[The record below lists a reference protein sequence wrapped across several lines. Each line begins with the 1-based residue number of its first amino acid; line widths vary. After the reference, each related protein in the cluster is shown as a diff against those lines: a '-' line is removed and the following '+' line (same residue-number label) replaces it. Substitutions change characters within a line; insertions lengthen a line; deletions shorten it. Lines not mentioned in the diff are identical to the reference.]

1 MTEFPQ
7 AGLDAGRE
15 ALRRFLAGDDDLNAM
30 HTQIALIATETVP
43 ACDVASI
50 TMLRAGKP
58 TTAAFTGKTALRLDE
73 TQYELGDGPCLAAI
87 RHRGLEQVNTTSDDR
102 WPDFVSAASDRGILA
117 TMSVPLGNDE
127 AVIGALNLY
136 SETHA
141 EFDSAARDMA
151 CAFADQ
157 LGVAVASHLVLGTL
171 RAGAAPSTGHGV
183 ACGDRAGKGHPDSC
197 AAVQSR
203 RRFSD
208 SRPSVTEPEPQAP
221 RHRLRDRRA
230 LLTQPGCAHRR
241 VVVVCEG
248 RDAAGMPAAAGD
260 RYADDRAEV
269 HRREVGS
276 SSPQARTEH
285 WRRRHPVLGR
295 CRFG

>member
-30 HTQIALIATETVP
+30 HTKIALIATETVP

-58 TTAAFTGKTALRLDE
+58 TTAAFTGKAALRLDE

-87 RHRGLEQVNTTSDDR
+87 RHRGLEQMSTTSDDR
-102 WPDFVSAASDRGILA
+102 WPAFVAAASKHGVLA

-141 EFDSAARDMA
+141 EFDSAARDVA

-157 LGVAVASHLVLGTL
+157 LGVAVASITLYSEHYELAQQLQQAMESRAVIEQAKGILMATQRCSPDAAFEILVRASQNQNRKL
-171 RAGAAPSTGHGV
+171 RAIASEIV
-183 ACGDRAGKGHPDSC
+183 
-197 AAVQSR
+197 
-203 RRFSD
+203 
-208 SRPSVTEPEPQAP
+208 
-221 RHRLRDRRA
+221 
-230 LLTQPGCAHRR
+230 
-241 VVVVCEG
+241 
-248 RDAAGMPAAAGD
+248 D
-260 RYADDRAEV
+260 RYARSRDAPTN
-269 HRREVGS
+269 G
-276 SSPQARTEH
+276 
-285 WRRRHPVLGR
+285 
-295 CRFG
+295 